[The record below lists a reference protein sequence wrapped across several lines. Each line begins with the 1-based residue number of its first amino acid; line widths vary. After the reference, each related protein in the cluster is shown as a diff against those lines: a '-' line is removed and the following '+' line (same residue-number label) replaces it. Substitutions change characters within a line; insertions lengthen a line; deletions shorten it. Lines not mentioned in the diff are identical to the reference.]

1 MKKKMNKSL
10 FLYIVLSMGLCSCEE
25 WITETSPM
33 TTTLEDFFTD
43 GSTALQAVNACY
55 VPLMWEYNETYYPE
69 WFIGDVVSDD
79 ALKGGQNTLDMAD
92 VYDLEN
98 FKTIAN
104 NTLLLDFYR
113 AQYQGISRCNLAI
126 SQISKMDTDE
136 TMDENKKNRLIG
148 EAKFLRAYYYF
159 RLVRIFGDIP
169 YVDEV
174 ILSSDEWKK
183 ERVSK
188 DKIYEYIVSDLDD
201 AQKYLLKKSEYP
213 AEDMGRATSG
223 AAQAMLMKVHLY
235 MHDYDKAK
243 SWGDTFMQTQTGE
256 YSLCTDY
263 KDNFTLAGEN
273 GPESVFEVQYME
285 EGTSDYGE
293 GNGFTRGTLT
303 TVLTRS
309 RSTAFGPAGWG
320 FNKPTQNLYDEFE
333 EGDPRRDVTILNPT
347 DEQII
352 TPSEEI
358 YLGCRYVSNKH
369 SYMENGVYVALS
381 HDTRSPLNR
390 KEIRYSDVLLMYAE
404 ACCETNN
411 LPLAK
416 QYLNEVRSR
425 ARDCAEGDKT
435 NVIPDFPYGS
445 YSENQ
450 DDLRTAIRHERRVEL
465 AMEGHRWFDLVRW
478 GIAKETMDAYK
489 ASETEEV
496 QKEMGDFIEGVHE
509 LFPIPQE
516 EVNLGGLTQNNGY

>member
-1 MKKKMNKSL
+1 MNKSL
-10 FLYIVLSMGLCSCEE
+10 FLYIVLSMGLCSCED

-136 TMDENKKNRLIG
+136 TMDEDKKNRLIG
-148 EAKFLRAYYYF
+148 EAKYLRAYYYF
-159 RLVRIFGDIP
+159 RLVRMFGDVP

-201 AQKYLLKKSEYP
+201 AQKYLLKKSEYL

-263 KDNFTLAGEN
+263 KDNFTLAGEMDRN
-273 GPESVFEVQYME
+273 LFLKCNIWRKAHLIME
-285 EGTSDYGE
+285 KVMDLLG
-293 GNGFTRGTLT
+293 
-303 TVLTRS
+303 VL
-309 RSTAFGPAGWG
+309 
-320 FNKPTQNLYDEFE
+320 
-333 EGDPRRDVTILNPT
+333 
-347 DEQII
+347 
-352 TPSEEI
+352 
-358 YLGCRYVSNKH
+358 
-369 SYMENGVYVALS
+369 
-381 HDTRSPLNR
+381 
-390 KEIRYSDVLLMYAE
+390 
-404 ACCETNN
+404 
-411 LPLAK
+411 
-416 QYLNEVRSR
+416 
-425 ARDCAEGDKT
+425 
-435 NVIPDFPYGS
+435 
-445 YSENQ
+445 
-450 DDLRTAIRHERRVEL
+450 
-465 AMEGHRWFDLVRW
+465 
-478 GIAKETMDAYK
+478 
-489 ASETEEV
+489 
-496 QKEMGDFIEGVHE
+496 
-509 LFPIPQE
+509 
-516 EVNLGGLTQNNGY
+516 